1 MIDAGLRHRPHD
13 RSLYVATN
21 DTTGQGDEG
30 VEGSWSPR
38 RSKTTSA
45 RASAKSATGAAKDPE
60 QLADDIEK
68 TREELAETLDAIA
81 DKVSPKKVA
90 DRTKKKVT
98 GAVKDGANDAV
109 TAVKQTAE
117 AAQAKAAE
125 VAGTAKEKA
134 ADATATAKEKAADAK
149 DRVAGSGGSDPD
161 RSPLTPATSVEID
174 SAAPLAADTTSL
186 PGAEVP
192 LEPAP
197 TPGALADAAVVST
210 EPPGAESWTP
220 SPRTSPAPSN
230 APMLAGAGAAL
241 LVLLLLLRRRK
252 R

>member
-1 MIDAGLRHRPHD
+1 MIGAGPRHGRTTG
-13 RSLYVATN
+13 SSNVATN
-21 DTTGQGDEG
+21 DSTGPGDEA

-38 RSKTTSA
+38 RSTSS
-45 RASAKSATGAAKDPE
+45 RAKASSSADQSTDPTV
-60 QLADDIEK
+60 LAGEIEK

-134 ADATATAKEKAADAK
+134 TEATATAKEMASDAK
-149 DRVAGSGGSDPD
+149 DRVSGTGGSDPD

-174 SAAPLAADTTSL
+174 SASPLAADTTSL

-192 LEPAP
+192 YEPAP

-220 SPRTSPAPSN
+220 SPRTTPAPSN

-241 LVLLLLLRRRK
+241 LVLLLVLRRRK